1 MAKLTKVKLERASD
15 AVFSILRESIL
26 DQTFLPGE
34 RLNVKAMAEKLEVS
48 LTPVKDAIN
57 RLASEGLIELRPRAG
72 TFVTKLAPKDLA
84 ETLAI
89 RRALE
94 WLAAETAVDHITDE
108 VLEDLRKLVGILEQP
123 VTTDRE
129 RQMHE
134 RKNLEFHQRLIE
146 LAGNRKML
154 EIYRGLNAHV
164 KIARIHYTHE
174 GWSKR
179 LQDEAM
185 EHRAILNAL
194 EARNVRNLQKA
205 LNDHIQRASEAL
217 VRDIAQKIKPEAE

>member
-15 AVFSILRESIL
+15 AVFNILRESIL

-34 RLNVKAMAEKLEVS
+34 RLNVKVLAEKLEVS

-57 RLASEGLIELRPRAG
+57 RLALEGFIELRPRSG
-72 TFVTKLAPKDLA
+72 TFVARLSPRDVE

-94 WLAAETAVDHITDE
+94 WLAAETAVKNLTESVLDE
-108 VLEDLRKLVGILEQP
+108 LRELVRILEQP
-123 VTTDRE
+123 VSTDRE
-129 RQMHE
+129 RQQHE
-134 RKNLEFHQRLIE
+134 RRNLEFHQRLIE
-146 LAGNRKML
+146 MAGNRKML
-154 EIYRGLNAHV
+154 EIYSGLNAHV
-164 KIARIHYTHE
+164 KIARVHYTHE

-179 LQDEAM
+179 LQDEAR
-185 EHRAILNAL
+185 EHRAILQAL
-194 EARNVRNLQKA
+194 EARNVRALQRA

-217 VRDIAQKIKPEAE
+217 VRELSEQ

>member
-15 AVFSILRESIL
+15 AVFNILRESIL

-34 RLNVKAMAEKLEVS
+34 RLNVKMLTEKLEVS

-57 RLASEGLIELRPRAG
+57 RLAMEGLIELRPRSG
-72 TFVTKLAPKDLA
+72 TFVTSLLAKDVT

-94 WLAAETAVDHITDE
+94 WLAAETAVLNVTEE
-108 VLEDLRKLVGILEQP
+108 VIEELRQLVVIMEQP
-123 VTTDRE
+123 VSTDRE
-129 RQMHE
+129 RQLHE

-146 LAGNRKML
+146 LSGNRRM
-154 EIYRGLNAHV
+154 IDMYRGLNAHV
-164 KIARIHYTHE
+164 KIARVHYTHE
-174 GWSKR
+174 GWAKR

-185 EHRAILNAL
+185 EHRAILKAL
-194 EARNVRNLQKA
+194 EARNFRALQKS
-205 LNDHIQRASEAL
+205 LNSHILRASEAL
-217 VRDIAQKIKPEAE
+217 ARELGEK